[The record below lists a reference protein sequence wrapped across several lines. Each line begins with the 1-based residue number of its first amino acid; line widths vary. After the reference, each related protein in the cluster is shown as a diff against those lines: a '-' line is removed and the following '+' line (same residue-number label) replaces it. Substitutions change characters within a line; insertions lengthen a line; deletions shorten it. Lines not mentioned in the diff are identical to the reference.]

1 MMSGRNFFSKAAI
14 VAGAAALGTAT
25 RSVHGAE
32 PVAQASENPENISG
46 NTQAARQE
54 YPPGEPGKDY
64 TPVIVSNGST
74 LPYKVVGG
82 VKVF

>member
-1 MMSGRNFFSKAAI
+1 MISRRNFFSKAAV
-14 VAGAAALGTAT
+14 VAGAAALALLLALCTGQSLLH
-25 RSVHGAE
+25 RR
-32 PVAQASENPENISG
+32 PKIPRISRA
-46 NTQAARQE
+46 NTQAVRQE

-64 TPVIVSNGST
+64 TPVIVSNGLT